1 MPLYLNHSLF
11 FIHIPK
17 CAGTTIEKALG
28 MQKEEFFFS
37 KNRFNTLF
45 KVSPQHFTYKNL
57 KIICNLDKFKLF
69 TVVRNPYDRIVSE
82 YKYIQ
87 NEENE
92 YWEDFKNINFDS
104 FIEKIFLL
112 DELKRWCL
120 FDSHFD
126 LQYNFIEDGENL
138 IKLFKYE
145 NLQEAF
151 DWLNSLTDS
160 TITFPHERNS
170 EKMHYSFYY
179 KYKKT
184 IDIVSEFYKK
194 DLEYF
199 NYSFEMTDK

>member
-1 MPLYLNHSLF
+1 MPLYSTHNLF

-17 CAGTTIEKALG
+17 CAGTTIEKALD

-37 KNRFNTLF
+37 KNRFNTLL

-57 KIICNLDKFKLF
+57 KTICNLDKFKLF

-87 NEENE
+87 NGENE
-92 YWEDFKNINFDS
+92 YWKDFKNLNFDL

-112 DELKRWCL
+112 DEFKRYDL
-120 FDSHFD
+120 FDSHFN
-126 LQYNFIEDGENL
+126 LQYNFIEDGEDL

-145 NLQEAF
+145 SLQEAF
-151 DWLNSLTDS
+151 DWLNLITDS
-160 TITFPHERNS
+160 TIAFPHERNS

-179 KYKKT
+179 KYKRT

-199 NYSFEMTDK
+199 NYSFEMVE